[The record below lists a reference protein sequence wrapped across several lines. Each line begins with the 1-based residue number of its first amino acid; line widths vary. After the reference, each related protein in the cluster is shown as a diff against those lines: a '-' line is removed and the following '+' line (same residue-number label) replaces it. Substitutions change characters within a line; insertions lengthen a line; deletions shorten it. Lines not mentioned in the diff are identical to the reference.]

1 MLSRQA
7 NRQPSRL
14 RDVMTAGLAAGAG
27 AVATAAAVRAVVR
40 RRRRYDLAGK
50 AVLVMGG
57 SRGLGL
63 VIARRFADAG
73 ARVAICARDTDELN
87 RARHDLATHA
97 ADDVMA
103 LQCDVTD
110 AEQINAT
117 VDTVARHFGVLDVL
131 VNNAAVI
138 QVGPAAEM
146 TPDDYEVAMRTIFW
160 SALHATRAAVPHLR
174 RQGGGRIAN
183 VASIGGKIAVPH
195 LLPYSAAK
203 FALVGLGEGL
213 RAELL
218 RENIYVTTVCPGL
231 IRTGSPPNADFKGR
245 AAEEYAWFA
254 TSDVT
259 PVQSASA
266 ERVAAKLLDAV
277 RHGDAEVSVPLSATL
292 PILFH
297 GLAPGVT
304 AELMAV
310 ANRFL
315 PKPGGIGTASA
326 KGRDVAGKEPAW
338 AAARTRAVGEANNE

>member
-1 MLSRQA
+1 MNKREALNFRG
-7 NRQPSRL
+7 
-14 RDVMTAGLAAGAG
+14 VVTVGAGVLAGTLAAA
-27 AVATAAAVRAVVR
+27 ATVRAVVR
-40 RRRRYDLAGK
+40 SRRWYDFRGK
-50 AVLVMGG
+50 SVLIMGG

-73 ARVAICARDTDELN
+73 ARVAICARDGDELA
-87 RARHDLATHA
+87 RARHDLAAHA
-97 ADDVMA
+97 ANDVMA
-103 LQCDVTD
+103 VQCDVTD
-110 AEQINAT
+110 PEQVDGT
-117 VDTVARHFGVLDVL
+117 VDTVAAHFGRLDVL

-138 QVGPAAEM
+138 QVGPAQEM

-160 SALHATRAAVPHLR
+160 SALHATRAALPHLR

-218 RENIYVTTVCPGL
+218 AENIYVTTVCPGL
-231 IRTGSPPNADFKGR
+231 IRTGSPPNADFKGWVE
-245 AAEEYAWFA
+245 EEYAWFA
-254 TSDVT
+254 TGDVT
-259 PVQSASA
+259 PVLSASA

-277 RHGDAEVSVPLSATL
+277 RHGDAEVTVPLSATL
-292 PILFH
+292 PILLH

-315 PKPGGIGTASA
+315 PRPGGIGSAA
-326 KGRDVAGKEPAW
+326 KGRDVAGKGPAW
-338 AAARTRAVGEANNE
+338 ANGRNRAVGLRTNQFGD

>member
-1 MLSRQA
+1 M
-7 NRQPSRL
+7 
-14 RDVMTAGLAAGAG
+14 
-27 AVATAAAVRAVVR
+27 AAAVTTRALIRAR
-40 RRRRYDLAGK
+40 RRFDFAGK
-50 AVLVMGG
+50 AVLIMGG

-73 ARVAICARDTDELN
+73 ARVAICARNTEELN
-87 RARHDLATHA
+87 RARHDLAAHA

-110 AEQINAT
+110 PDQVTAT
-117 VDTVARHFGVLDVL
+117 VDTVARHFGRLDVL

-138 QVGPAAEM
+138 QVGPAQEM
-146 TPDDYEVAMRTIFW
+146 TVDDYELAMRTIFW
-160 SALHATRAAVPHLR
+160 AALHATTAALPHLR

-183 VASIGGKIAVPH
+183 VASIGGRIAVPH

-218 RENIYVTTVCPGL
+218 GENIYVTTVCPGL
-231 IRTGSPPNADFKGR
+231 IRTGSPANATFKGR
-245 AAEEYAWFA
+245 AAAEYAWFA
-254 TSDVT
+254 TADVL

-277 RHGDAEVSVPLSATL
+277 RHGDAAVSVPLSATL
-292 PILFH
+292 PILLH
-297 GLAPGVT
+297 GIAPGVT
-304 AELMAV
+304 AELMAI

-315 PKPGGIGTASA
+315 PKPGGIGTSSA
-326 KGRDVAGKEPAW
+326 TGSDVAGTEPAW
-338 AAARTRAVGEANNE
+338 AAARNAAVGGANNE

>member
-1 MLSRQA
+1 
-7 NRQPSRL
+7 
-14 RDVMTAGLAAGAG
+14 MTRRMGGLLNTIIGTAAG
-27 AVATAAAVRAVVR
+27 AVATAVAVRAVVR
-40 RRRRYDLAGK
+40 HRRRFDFAGK

-63 VIARRFADAG
+63 VIARKLADAG

-87 RARHDLATHA
+87 RARHDLALHA

-110 AEQINAT
+110 SDQVTAT
-117 VDTVARHFGVLDVL
+117 VDTVARHFGRLDVL

-138 QVGPAAEM
+138 QVGPAQAM
-146 TPDDYEVAMRTIFW
+146 TAADYDLAMRTIFW
-160 SALHATRAAVPHLR
+160 SALHATNAALPHLR
-174 RQGGGRIAN
+174 AQGGGRIAN

-218 RENIYVTTVCPGL
+218 RENVYVTTVCPGL
-231 IRTGSPPNADFKGR
+231 IRTGSPPNATFKGR
-245 AAEEYAWFA
+245 ADEEYAWFA
-254 TSDVT
+254 TGDVT

-266 ERVAAKLLDAV
+266 ERVAAKLVDAV
-277 RHGDAEVSVPLSATL
+277 RHGDAEVSVPLAATL
-292 PILFH
+292 PILLH
-297 GLAPGVT
+297 GIAPGVT
-304 AELMAV
+304 AELMAI

-326 KGRDVAGKEPAW
+326 TGRDVAGKEPAW
-338 AAARTRAVGEANNE
+338 AAARTRAVGTANNEC